1 MQLSNQYQRLSH
13 LVGMR
18 YPLNLTLE
26 HHYESSSN
34 SFYRRAAS
42 ITCLAGWNARLRY
55 SSQRFSTDQ
64 DRAAYFDN
72 ASSHPLS
79 VHSAAALHRYIDWVT
94 HEVGE
99 PWWPPW
105 AAPRD
110 ESKRLFAKLINAQ
123 PEDIAFAR
131 SAVEAES
138 NLINGMQEHLA
149 GGNIVTHDLHYGAS
163 LYNYKMR
170 EQASAPSTIRDG
182 EILRIVKHRNWRI
195 DYRDMEQAIDSNTRL
210 VSITLVSNVNGYL
223 SDVKAISDLA
233 HAHGAYLYVD
243 IIQGVGAVPVDVQ
256 AMGIDFAAC
265 STFKWLMGVKGF
277 GFLYVRSD
285 LQGTVVK
292 PTQHCGGLSFNYPP
306 WVEEPDSM
314 LAEYTFTPT
323 PGPSCYEVSY
333 PSYEGAICAQES
345 LKYILRLGVDNIRNH
360 VRTLTDRL
368 MEELPPSAIRYHAQ
382 GERKPYCNF
391 CGGGSCGDSGKT
403 QERWRSCRNAARGQD
418 AYLPFCFQ

>member
-1 MQLSNQYQRLSH
+1 MNHRQDPPMNAETAA
-13 LVGMR
+13 V
-18 YPLNLTLE
+18 TLPE
-26 HHYESSSN
+26 ETPDFDAVRN
-34 SFYRRAAS
+34 DFPRAR
-42 ITCLAGWNARLRY
+42 T
-55 SSQRFSTDQ
+55 
-64 DRAAYFDN
+64 AAYFDN

-79 VHSAAALHRYIDWVT
+79 VHSAAALHRYVDWVT

-99 PWWPPW
+99 PWWPSW
-105 AAPRD
+105 AGSRD
-110 ESKRLFAKLINAQ
+110 ESKHLFAQLINAR
-123 PEDIAFAR
+123 PEEIAFAR

-138 NLINGMQEHLA
+138 NLLNGMQEHLA
-149 GGNIVTHDLHYGAS
+149 GGNIVTHDLHYAAS

-170 EQASAPSTIRDG
+170 EQTSRCSHIDQG
-182 EILRIVKHRNWRI
+182 DSLRIVKHRDWQI
-195 DYRDMEQAIDSNTRL
+195 DYRDMERAIDGNTRL

-285 LQGTVVK
+285 LQETVVK
-292 PTQHCGGLSFNYPP
+292 PTQHCGGLGFNYAP
-306 WVEEPDSM
+306 WVEEPDPDV
-314 LAEYTFTPT
+314 AEYNFTPT

-345 LKYILRLGVDNIRNH
+345 LKYIHRLGVQNIRNH
-360 VRTLTDRL
+360 ARALTDRL
-368 MEELPPSAIRYHAQ
+368 MHELPALGYPTITPMGNESPIVSFAVPDPAATVA
-382 GERKPYCNF
+382 KL
-391 CGGGSCGDSGKT
+391 
-403 QERWRSCRNAARGQD
+403 RNADVHVAMRYGNKMRIAPSVFNNQED
-418 AYLPFCFQ
+418 VSRLLEALA

>member
-1 MQLSNQYQRLSH
+1 MNHRQNPSIDEQGTVVASPEGTPDFDAVRNDF
-13 LVGMR
+13 
-18 YPLNLTLE
+18 P
-26 HHYESSSN
+26 
-34 SFYRRAAS
+34 RAR
-42 ITCLAGWNARLRY
+42 T
-55 SSQRFSTDQ
+55 
-64 DRAAYFDN
+64 AAYFDN

-123 PEDIAFAR
+123 PEDIAFTR

-163 LYNYKMR
+163 LYNYKIR
-170 EQASAPSTIRDG
+170 EQTSAPIGDG

-306 WVEEPDSM
+306 WVEEPDST

-345 LKYILRLGVDNIRNH
+345 LKYILRLGVHNIRNH

-368 MEELPPSAIRYHAQ
+368 MKELPPLGYPTITPKGNESPIVTFVAADPA
-382 GERKPYCNF
+382 ETVAKL
-391 CGGGSCGDSGKT
+391 
-403 QERWRSCRNAARGQD
+403 RNAGVHVAMRHGDKMRISPSVFNNQED
-418 AYLPFCFQ
+418 VSRLLAVLA

>member
-1 MQLSNQYQRLSH
+1 MNHRQFSPTDEQPTSVASLDETPNFDAIRNDF
-13 LVGMR
+13 
-18 YPLNLTLE
+18 P
-26 HHYESSSN
+26 
-34 SFYRRAAS
+34 RAR
-42 ITCLAGWNARLRY
+42 T
-55 SSQRFSTDQ
+55 
-64 DRAAYFDN
+64 AAYFDN

-105 AAPRD
+105 ASPRD
-110 ESKRLFAKLINAQ
+110 ESKHLFAKLINAR

-138 NLINGMQEHLA
+138 NLINGMQEHLS
-149 GGNIVTHDLHYGAS
+149 GGNIVTHDLHYAAS
-163 LYNYKMR
+163 LYNYKIR
-170 EQASAPSTIRDG
+170 EQASAPPCSRDS
-182 EILRIVKHRNWRI
+182 EILRIVKHRDWQI
-195 DYRDMEQAIDSNTRL
+195 DYRDMERAIDSNTRL

-292 PTQHCGGLSFNYPP
+292 PTQHCGGLGFNYAP
-306 WVEEPDSM
+306 WVEEPDPDIT
-314 LAEYTFTPT
+314 EYTFTPT
-323 PGPSCYEVSY
+323 PGPTCYEVSY

-345 LKYILRLGVDNIRNH
+345 LKYILRLGVHNIRNH

-368 MEELPPSAIRYHAQ
+368 MEELPALGYPAITPKDNESPIVTFAVPDPAETMTKLKNAGVHVAMRYRNKMRISPSVY
-382 GERKPYCNF
+382 NN
-391 CGGGSCGDSGKT
+391 
-403 QERWRSCRNAARGQD
+403 QEDVSRLLAAL
-418 AYLPFCFQ
+418 A

>member
-1 MQLSNQYQRLSH
+1 MN
-13 LVGMR
+13 
-18 YPLNLTLE
+18 PLQI
-26 HHYESSSN
+26 
-34 SFYRRAAS
+34 A
-42 ITCLAGWNARLRY
+42 
-55 SSQRFSTDQ
+55 STDEQ
-64 DRAAYFDN
+64 QTVIASPAGPPDFDALRNDFPRAKTAAYFDN

-79 VHSAAALHRYIDWVT
+79 VHSAAMLHRYIDWVT

-110 ESKRLFAKLINAQ
+110 TSKHLFAKLINAR

-131 SAVEAES
+131 STVEAES
-138 NLINGMQEHLA
+138 NLINGMEAHLA
-149 GGNIVTHDLHYGAS
+149 GGNIVTHDLHYAAS

-170 EQASAPSTIRDG
+170 EQSSARPGSGAG
-182 EILRIVKHRNWRI
+182 EMLRIVKHRNWQI
-195 DYRDMEQAIDSNTRL
+195 DYRDVERAIDDNTKL

-243 IIQGVGAVPVDVQ
+243 IIQGVGAVPVDVE

-285 LQGTVVK
+285 LQGSVVK
-292 PTQHCGGLSFNYPP
+292 PTQHCGGINFNYAP
-306 WVEEPDSM
+306 WVEEPDS
-314 LAEYTFTPT
+314 AIGAFAFTPT
-323 PGPSCYEVSY
+323 PGPTCYEVSY

-368 MEELPPSAIRYHAQ
+368 MEELPALGYPTITPRGNESPIVAFAVSDPVGTMARLKNAGVHVAMRYGNKMRISPSVF
-382 GERKPYCNF
+382 N
-391 CGGGSCGDSGKT
+391 
-403 QERWRSCRNAARGQD
+403 NQD
-418 AYLPFCFQ
+418 DVTRLLEAVT

>member
-1 MQLSNQYQRLSH
+1 MNKQDTT
-13 LVGMR
+13 VA
-18 YPLNLTLE
+18 P
-26 HHYESSSN
+26 SSGTPDFDAVRN
-34 SFYRRAAS
+34 DFPRAK
-42 ITCLAGWNARLRY
+42 T
-55 SSQRFSTDQ
+55 
-64 DRAAYFDN
+64 AAYFDN

-110 ESKRLFAKLINAQ
+110 ESKRLFAKLINAR

-138 NLINGMQEHLA
+138 NLINGMQEHLS

-170 EQASAPSTIRDG
+170 EQASALSRLGGG
-182 EILRIVKHRNWRI
+182 ESLRIVKHHDWQI
-195 DYRDMEQAIDSNTRL
+195 DYHDMERAIDSNTKL
-210 VSITLVSNVNGYL
+210 VSITLVSNINGYL
-223 SDVKAISDLA
+223 SEVKAISDLA

-285 LQGTVVK
+285 LQETVVK
-292 PTQHCGGLSFNYPP
+292 PTQHCGSLSFNYAP
-306 WVEEPDSM
+306 WVEEPD
-314 LAEYTFTPT
+314 LGVAEYTFTPT
-323 PGPSCYEVSY
+323 PGPACYEVSY

-345 LKYILRLGVDNIRNH
+345 LKYIHRLGVHNIRNH

-368 MEELPPSAIRYHAQ
+368 MEKLPTLGYPTITPTGNESPIVTFVAPDPA
-382 GERKPYCNF
+382 ETMTKL
-391 CGGGSCGDSGKT
+391 
-403 QERWRSCRNAARGQD
+403 RNAGVHVAMRRGNMMRISPSVFNNQED
-418 AYLPFCFQ
+418 VSRLLEALA

>member
-1 MQLSNQYQRLSH
+1 MNHRQDPPMNAETAAI
-13 LVGMR
+13 
-18 YPLNLTLE
+18 TLPE
-26 HHYESSSN
+26 ETPDFDAVRN
-34 SFYRRAAS
+34 DFPRAR
-42 ITCLAGWNARLRY
+42 T
-55 SSQRFSTDQ
+55 
-64 DRAAYFDN
+64 AAYFDN

-79 VHSAAALHRYIDWVT
+79 VHSAAALHRYVDWVT

-99 PWWPPW
+99 PWWPSW
-105 AAPRD
+105 AGSRD
-110 ESKRLFAKLINAQ
+110 ESKHLFAKLINAR
-123 PEDIAFAR
+123 PEEIAFAR

-138 NLINGMQEHLA
+138 NLLNGMQEHLA
-149 GGNIVTHDLHYGAS
+149 GGNIVTHDLHYAAS

-170 EQASAPSTIRDG
+170 EQTSPCSHIGGGDS
-182 EILRIVKHRNWRI
+182 LRIVKHRDWQI
-195 DYRDMEQAIDSNTRL
+195 DYRDMERAIDGNTRL

-285 LQGTVVK
+285 LQETVVK
-292 PTQHCGGLSFNYPP
+292 PTQHCGGLSFNYAP
-306 WVEEPDSM
+306 WVEEPDPDV
-314 LAEYTFTPT
+314 AEYTFTPT

-345 LKYILRLGVDNIRNH
+345 LKYIHRLGVENIRNH
-360 VRTLTDRL
+360 ARALTDRL
-368 MEELPPSAIRYHAQ
+368 MHELPALGYPAITPVGNESPIVSFSAPDPAATVA
-382 GERKPYCNF
+382 KL
-391 CGGGSCGDSGKT
+391 
-403 QERWRSCRNAARGQD
+403 RNAGVHVAMRYGNKMRIAPSVFNNQED
-418 AYLPFCFQ
+418 VSRLLEALA

>member
-1 MQLSNQYQRLSH
+1 MNHRHPSPIDKQLTSAALSDETPDFDA
-13 LVGMR
+13 VR
-18 YPLNLTLE
+18 NDFP
-26 HHYESSSN
+26 
-34 SFYRRAAS
+34 RAR
-42 ITCLAGWNARLRY
+42 T
-55 SSQRFSTDQ
+55 
-64 DRAAYFDN
+64 AAYFDN

-79 VHSAAALHRYIDWVT
+79 VHSAAALHRYVDWVT

-99 PWWPPW
+99 PWWPSW
-105 AAPRD
+105 AGSRD
-110 ESKRLFAKLINAQ
+110 DAKHLFAKLINAR

-138 NLINGMQEHLA
+138 NLLNGMREHLA
-149 GGNIVTHDLHYGAS
+149 GGNIVTHDLHYAAS

-170 EQASAPSTIRDG
+170 EQESACPRRGDG
-182 EILRIVKHRNWRI
+182 ESLHIVKHRDWQI
-195 DYRDMEQAIDSNTRL
+195 DYRDMERAINDNTKL

-277 GFLYVRSD
+277 GFLYVRSE
-285 LQGTVVK
+285 LQETVVK
-292 PTQHCGGLSFNYPP
+292 PTQHCGGLGFNYAP
-306 WVEEPDSM
+306 WVEEPDPDS
-314 LAEYTFTPT
+314 ADYAFSPT

-345 LKYILRLGVDNIRNH
+345 LRYILRLGVDNIRSH
-360 VRTLTDRL
+360 ARGLTDRL
-368 MEELPPSAIRYHAQ
+368 MEELPSLGYTPITPKGNESPIVAFAVPDPAATMA
-382 GERKPYCNF
+382 KL
-391 CGGGSCGDSGKT
+391 
-403 QERWRSCRNAARGQD
+403 RNAGVHVAMRYGNKMRIAPSVFNNQED
-418 AYLPFCFQ
+418 VSRLLEALA